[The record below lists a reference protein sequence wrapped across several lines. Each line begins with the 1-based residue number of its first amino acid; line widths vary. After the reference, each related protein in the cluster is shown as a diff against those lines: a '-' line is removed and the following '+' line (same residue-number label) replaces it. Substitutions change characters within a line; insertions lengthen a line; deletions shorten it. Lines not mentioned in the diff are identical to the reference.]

1 MCARVQPAVSGLSEE
16 FSQQVVSRNVDAGLP
31 DSIQDVE
38 TLGFTNHGLVVRS
51 AEDGAVLF
59 KQPDHEVNMDEVRE
73 AIRGLLADRA
83 G

>member
-31 DSIQDVE
+31 DSVQDVE

-51 AEDGAVLF
+51 ADGMVLF
-59 KQPDHEVNMDEVRE
+59 KQPDHEVSMDEVRE

>member
-31 DSIQDVE
+31 DSVQDVE

-51 AEDGAVLF
+51 PDGAVLF

>member
-16 FSQQVVSRNVDAGLP
+16 FSQQVVSSNVDAGLP
-31 DSIQDVE
+31 DSLQDVE

-51 AEDGAVLF
+51 PDGAVLF

-73 AIRGLLADRA
+73 TLERLLADGA

>member
-51 AEDGAVLF
+51 ADGTVLF

-73 AIRGLLADRA
+73 AIRGLLADRS